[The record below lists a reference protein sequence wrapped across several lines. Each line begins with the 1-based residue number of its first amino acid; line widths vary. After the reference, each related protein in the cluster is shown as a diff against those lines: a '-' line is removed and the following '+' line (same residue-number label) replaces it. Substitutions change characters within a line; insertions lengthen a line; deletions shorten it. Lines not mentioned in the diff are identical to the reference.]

1 LGGYASM
8 QAVLDRHT
16 RRVSVYGMGFD
27 DLIIPAQVKR
37 TLRSSVRTHRL
48 PPAYLFIG
56 PIGLGKHATAITL
69 AQALN
74 CLSSTPDDACGRCT
88 TCFRIGRQIHPDIH
102 MVEPQGQAIKIDQ
115 IRQLQEALTLQA
127 YEARVKVAILDDA
140 GQLTIEA
147 ANSLLK
153 ILEEPPSQTL
163 FVLVSQQLG
172 TLPATLISRAQVL
185 RFGVMPPA
193 QIAAWLCQHT
203 RQPSEAQRTALLSGG
218 RPGVA
223 LTMDLAAVLERRSDA
238 LNLLTEA
245 LAGNPSVALVH
256 AEAWGKRKGEHPLLF
271 EMLLSLLRDV
281 SVARAGGAD
290 AQLMHQDIRETLRPL
305 ATSIPLPTVG
315 EMFDII
321 HSTQESIAH
330 NVNPQLAFEVMFFR
344 IGDAYERAR

>member
-1 LGGYASM
+1 M
-8 QAVLDRHT
+8 QAALDQHAG
-16 RRVSVYGMGFD
+16 RVSGDGMGFD
-27 DLIIPAQVKR
+27 DLVIPEQVKR

-56 PIGLGKHATAITL
+56 PAGLGKHATAVSL

-74 CLSSTPDDACGRCT
+74 CLGSMHDDACGRCMA
-88 TCFRIGRQIHPDIH
+88 CVRIGRQVHPDIH
-102 MVEPQGQAIKIDQ
+102 TIEPQGQAIKIDQ
-115 IRQLQEALTLQA
+115 IRQLQEVLTLQA

-185 RFGVMPPA
+185 RFGVMPA
-193 QIAAWLCQHT
+193 EQIAPWLCQQA
-203 RQPSEAQRTALLSGG
+203 RPPSEAQRTALLSGG

-223 LTMDLAAVLERRSDA
+223 LTMDLAAVLDRRSDA

-245 LAGNPSVALVH
+245 LAGNPSVALLH
-256 AEAWGKRKGEHPLLF
+256 AEVRVSARQTIPSCLPCCFRSFVMYRLLV
-271 EMLLSLLRDV
+271 LGAAKHNSCTKISGTPCILSRHRSPFRSLV
-281 SVARAGGAD
+281 KCS
-290 AQLMHQDIRETLRPL
+290 
-305 ATSIPLPTVG
+305 TSFI
-315 EMFDII
+315 
-321 HSTQESIAH
+321 
-330 NVNPQLAFEVMFFR
+330 
-344 IGDAYERAR
+344 

>member
-1 LGGYASM
+1 M
-8 QAVLDRHT
+8 QPNLSRHADHA
-16 RRVSVYGMGFD
+16 SVYDMGFES
-27 DLIIPAQVKR
+27 LVIPEQVKR
-37 TLRSSVRTHRL
+37 TLRTSVRTHRL

-56 PIGLGKHATAITL
+56 PTGLGKHTTAVTL

-74 CLSSTPDDACGRCT
+74 CLGSTHEDACDRCT
-88 TCFRIGRQIHPDIH
+88 TCLRIGRQIHPDIH
-102 MVEPQGQAIKIDQ
+102 VVEPQGQAIKIDQ

-185 RFGVMPPA
+185 RFGVMPPG
-193 QIAAWLCQHT
+193 QIATWLCQHA
-203 RQPSEAQRTALLSGG
+203 RHPGEAQRTALLSGG
-218 RPGVA
+218 RPGLA
-223 LTMDLAAVLERRSDA
+223 LAMDLAVVLERRSDA
-238 LNLLTEA
+238 LNLLTAA
-245 LAGNPSVALVH
+245 LAGDPGVALVH
-256 AEAWGKRKGEHPLLF
+256 AEAWGKRKVDHPLLF
-271 EMLLSLLRDV
+271 AMLLSLLRDV
-281 SVARAGGAD
+281 SVARTGAPD
-290 AQLMHQDIRETLRPL
+290 AQLMHQDIRDTLRPL

-315 EMFDII
+315 EMFDIV

-330 NVNPQLAFEVMFFR
+330 NVNPQLAFEVMFFK
-344 IGDAYERAR
+344 IGDAYERARQ